1 MHNVIGSNTMV
12 STKDHLATAGEGS
25 QDNAGA
31 TSDQDY
37 AGATSEEEGQDNTG
51 SSIVIDIEVPIE
63 SDGAENRRAER
74 DRITA
79 IRAAINNAQDV
90 RQMCNVEIMGGTN
103 QDKSNVLYLIHEFVR
118 RVYRHHRIILENVEV
133 TLMPTESILDL
144 SNVLHRVSEP
154 PEAITFPAAVLRELR
169 RIVDEQPT
177 DGEPVPEDAGI

>member
-63 SDGAENRRAER
+63 SDGAENRRA
-74 DRITA
+74 
-79 IRAAINNAQDV
+79 
-90 RQMCNVEIMGGTN
+90 
-103 QDKSNVLYLIHEFVR
+103 
-118 RVYRHHRIILENVEV
+118 
-133 TLMPTESILDL
+133 
-144 SNVLHRVSEP
+144 
-154 PEAITFPAAVLRELR
+154 
-169 RIVDEQPT
+169 
-177 DGEPVPEDAGI
+177 